1 MEQDEAYPL
10 VSAISAADI
19 DDEWWHYIL
28 VNCQCMKQLYEVN
41 ENITIADSLYQHIVQ
56 GTTKKINSLILKIMM
71 HEGVKVRDDVD
82 KASSTIGQCTAICRD

>member
-1 MEQDEAYPL
+1 MKHTL

-28 VNCQCMKQLYEVN
+28 LNCQCMKQLYEVN
-41 ENITIADSLYQHIVQ
+41 ENIRSPTRCISVIVQ
-56 GTTKKINSLILKIMM
+56 GTEKKKNSLILKIMM
-71 HEGVKVRDDVD
+71 HEGEKVRNDVD